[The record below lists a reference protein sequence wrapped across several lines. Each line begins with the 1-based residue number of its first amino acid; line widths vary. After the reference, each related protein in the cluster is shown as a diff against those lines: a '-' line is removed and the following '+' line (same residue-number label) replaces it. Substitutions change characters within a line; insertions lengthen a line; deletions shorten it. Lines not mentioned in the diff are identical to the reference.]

1 MKKRFFS
8 MILYTIVVVIVGACV
23 TNVQSIAPLD
33 PERGLTR
40 IKVEDNYQLPLST
53 TASSPISPLDIAIQY
68 RHRRKNTDD
77 FKRLNE
83 GDTLY
88 SGDQYQIVFTPTE
101 MTYVYIFQK
110 GSSGNFYQL
119 FPMSSFNSTIVNNFN
134 PAQSDTT
141 YFIPAQDKSFY
152 LDEQIGE
159 EKIYF
164 IAARQP
170 DKQFEKQY
178 QQVLIAR
185 RGRSATNI
193 ETAQS
198 HLESAIQMRDPGG
211 IITHSSHNPSLW
223 QRLEICEGCVN
234 TLTFYHQ

>member
-1 MKKRFFS
+1 
-8 MILYTIVVVIVGACV
+8 MILYTIVVIIVGACV
-23 TNVQSIAPLD
+23 AKSQKPT
-33 PERGLTR
+33 PERGLMQDL
-40 IKVEDNYQLPLST
+40 VEDNPQLPLLT
-53 TASSPISPLDIAIQY
+53 TASSPTSPLDIAIQY
-68 RHRRKNTDD
+68 RHRRTNTDE

-119 FPMSSFNSTIVNNFN
+119 FPMSSFNGTIVNNFN
-134 PAQSDTT
+134 PAQSETT

-152 LDEQIGE
+152 LDEQVGE

-164 IAARQP
+164 IAVRQP

-178 QQVLIAR
+178 QQVLIAQL
-185 RGRSATNI
+185 GGDATKVQ
-193 ETAQS
+193 TAQS

-223 QRLEICEGCVN
+223 QKLEICEGCVN
-234 TLTFYHQ
+234 TLTFFHQ